1 MKGAGYLRILACLGL
16 LGPIAFLQAA
26 DVVGQLSTD
35 NGANV
40 SGQGLTVTLSPRQ
53 EYMLFSGDRVHSNS
67 GPGSSL
73 LAIPEAGNIT
83 LAPDTAVSVERSQSD
98 YLLHVEHGQAGFDL
112 IPGASVFLLA
122 GEERIHLA
130 QGTGKGGVS
139 VTADGGYLVLVDPQ
153 GDIRVTVLDTGE
165 VLYQGEAKPELIYA
179 QIAAPENL
187 PAVGAGAGTGGTIP
201 APYATM
207 VPFIAGAVTL
217 ALALID
223 RDRSVFRQNIDRP
236 TEPPTSPV
244 RP

>member
-1 MKGAGYLRILACLGL
+1 MQGSRYLRVLACLGL
-16 LGPIAFLQAA
+16 LSPILQSHAA
-26 DVVGQLSTD
+26 DVVGQFSTD
-35 NGANV
+35 NGATV
-40 SGQGLTVTLSPRQ
+40 SGQGLAVTLSPRQ

-67 GPGSSL
+67 SPGSSL
-73 LAIPEAGNIT
+73 LAIPQAGNIT
-83 LAPDTAVSVERSQSD
+83 LAPDTAVSVERSQSEF
-98 YLLHVEHGQAGFDL
+98 LLHVERGQAGFDL
-112 IPGASVFLLA
+112 IPGAPVFLLA

-165 VLYQGEAKPELIYA
+165 VIYQGEAKAELIYA
-179 QIAAPENL
+179 QIAAPENV
-187 PAVGAGAGTGGTIP
+187 PPVGAGAGTGGTIP
-201 APYATM
+201 APYATT
-207 VPFIAGAVTL
+207 VPFIAGALTL

-223 RDRSVFRQNIDRP
+223 SDRSVFRQNIDRQ